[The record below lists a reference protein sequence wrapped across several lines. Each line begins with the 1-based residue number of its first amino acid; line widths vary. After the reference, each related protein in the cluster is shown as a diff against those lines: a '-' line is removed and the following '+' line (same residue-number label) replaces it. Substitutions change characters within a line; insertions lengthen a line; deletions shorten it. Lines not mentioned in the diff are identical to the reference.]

1 MSAWQNARQH
11 LPHDVLI
18 VTDAPADAEH
28 LTATLR
34 VLLGYNVPI
43 RRASSLDAALGG
55 LAEHHPGHVF
65 IVEMGCPSIDA
76 GSSTA
81 ELRRAG
87 YDGPVIVVC
96 NDSSHTSRTRLIA
109 GGANDVIHKDDL
121 CSARI
126 AEAFGRTLKPGKK

>member
-1 MSAWQNARQH
+1 MA
-11 LPHDVLI
+11 
-18 VTDAPADAEH
+18 DAAVDAEH

-43 RRASSLDAALGG
+43 RACSLGAALSSLDEHRPAHVFIADMGCPSLDAA
-55 LAEHHPGHVF
+55 
-65 IVEMGCPSIDA
+65 ST
-76 GSSTA
+76 TA

-87 YDGPVIVVC
+87 YDGLVIVVC
-96 NDSSHTSRTRLIA
+96 NDGSHASRTRLIS

-126 AEAFGRTLKPGKK
+126 AEAFGRALKPGKK

>member
-65 IVEMGCPSIDA
+65 IVEMGLELA
-76 GSSTA
+76 GVPHEKGGVTA
-81 ELRRAG
+81 AMAYLSETVRPA
-87 YDGPVIVVC
+87 
-96 NDSSHTSRTRLIA
+96 TA
-109 GGANDVIHKDDL
+109 KA
-121 CSARI
+121 A
-126 AEAFGRTLKPGKK
+126 